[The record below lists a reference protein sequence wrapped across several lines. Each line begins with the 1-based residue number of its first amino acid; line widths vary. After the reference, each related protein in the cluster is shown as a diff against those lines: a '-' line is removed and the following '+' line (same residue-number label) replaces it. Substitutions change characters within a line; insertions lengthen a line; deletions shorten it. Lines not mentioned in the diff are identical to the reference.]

1 MYVKS
6 LVFFELATSHT
17 ISTFMACRLKT
28 IRDDIL
34 SSIVV
39 PLLRSSVDLA
49 AAEGGANEY
58 ALLWWILMVSLGCL
72 GCLKLTHI
80 HMSFLFDQKQL
91 P

>member
-1 MYVKS
+1 MKS
-6 LVFFELATSHT
+6 LVLFELATSHT
-17 ISTFMACRLKT
+17 ISTFIACRLKT

-58 ALLWWILMVSLGCL
+58 ALLWWILRMFRMFEAY
-72 GCLKLTHI
+72 TH
-80 HMSFLFDQKQL
+80 SYEFPF
-91 P
+91 